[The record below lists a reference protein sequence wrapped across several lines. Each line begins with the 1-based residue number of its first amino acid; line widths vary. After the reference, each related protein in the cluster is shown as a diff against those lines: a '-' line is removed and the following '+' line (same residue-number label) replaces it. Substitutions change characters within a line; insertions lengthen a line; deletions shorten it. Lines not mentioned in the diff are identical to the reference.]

1 MKFLLFAAGNVGYQ
15 IAKFFGDNE
24 EPISY
29 LILDSKGDEDLN
41 SSIIKV
47 SKINHQRTIFSKD
60 LYDPIVVS
68 LLRETQADLG
78 ILAWWPYII
87 KEPILN
93 IARLGIL
100 NFHPSYLPYNRGK
113 NYNFWT
119 IVEDSPFGVSL
130 HFITDGIDNGD
141 IAFQSRIEK
150 NWEDTVK
157 TLYDKAQREIVRL
170 FIDNF
175 PRIKEGDIPRIP
187 QDPSKGSY
195 HRANEL
201 DLASFIDL
209 DKSYEARNLLNILRA
224 RTFPPHPAAWFK
236 DNGQEYEVRIEIK
249 KRDRHG

>member
-100 NFHPSYLPYNRGK
+100 NFHPSY
-113 NYNFWT
+113 
-119 IVEDSPFGVSL
+119 
-130 HFITDGIDNGD
+130 
-141 IAFQSRIEK
+141 
-150 NWEDTVK
+150 
-157 TLYDKAQREIVRL
+157 
-170 FIDNF
+170 
-175 PRIKEGDIPRIP
+175 
-187 QDPSKGSY
+187 
-195 HRANEL
+195 
-201 DLASFIDL
+201 
-209 DKSYEARNLLNILRA
+209 
-224 RTFPPHPAAWFK
+224 
-236 DNGQEYEVRIEIK
+236 
-249 KRDRHG
+249 